1 MATTNLSYYDKA
13 TIPNA
18 KNFRFGIVV
27 SEWNPEI
34 TQNLKNGAIETLL
47 NCGASKNNIV
57 SWEVPGSFELVYGCK
72 KMIQSQN
79 VDAFIDCGVLKENI
93 VRWDVP
99 GSFELI
105 YGAKKMQQSYDM
117 LDAVIVIGCVIQGET
132 KHFDFVCEGVTQG
145 IIDLNVKYDVPV
157 IFCVLTDN
165 TKQQSLDRSG
175 GKLGNKGIECAVAAV
190 KMAALKNI
198 DRATGFN

>member
-1 MATTNLSYYDKA
+1 MATTDLSYYDKT

-18 KNFRFGIVV
+18 KSFRFGIVV

-34 TQNLKNGAIETLL
+34 TRNLQKGAIKALID
-47 NCGASKNNIV
+47 CGAVAENII
-57 SWEVPGSFELVYGCK
+57 SWDVPGSFELVFGCK
-72 KMIQSQN
+72 KMIQSQ
-79 VDAFIDCGVLKENI
+79 K
-93 VRWDVP
+93 
-99 GSFELI
+99 
-105 YGAKKMQQSYDM
+105 
-117 LDAVIVIGCVIQGET
+117 LDAIIAIGNVIQGET

-145 IIDLNVKYDVPV
+145 IVDLNIKHDVPV

-175 GKLGNKGIECAVAAV
+175 GSLGNKGIECAVAAV

-198 DRATGFN
+198 DRKSDHIGF

>member
-18 KNFRFGIVV
+18 KKFRFGIVV
-27 SEWNPEI
+27 SEWNPDI
-34 TQNLKNGAIETLL
+34 TENLCIGAQEAFIENGA
-47 NCGASKNNIV
+47 
-57 SWEVPGSFELVYGCK
+57 
-72 KMIQSQN
+72 
-79 VDAFIDCGVLKENI
+79 LKENI
-93 VRWDVP
+93 IRWNVP

-105 YGAKKMQQSYDM
+105 YGCKKMIETQK
-117 LDAVIVIGCVIQGET
+117 LDAIIAIGNVIQGET

-145 IIDLNVKYDVPV
+145 IKDLNIKYDVPV

-175 GKLGNKGIECAVAAV
+175 GIHGNKGIESAIAAI
-190 KMAALKNI
+190 KMAAL
-198 DRATGFN
+198 REF